1 MSQRFVEEADAE
13 HVLISAAHDNRSH
26 HHPREDALELYEH
39 FGAAAANFHSTS
51 VNGTND
57 LVLTIGPA
65 RDQFRIAP
73 GSSTGWTYWRDLQA
87 HVGEDTP
94 DPCPP
99 AQQHDH
105 YCLETR

>member
-1 MSQRFVEEADAE
+1 MEEADAE

-26 HHPREDALELYEH
+26 HHPRQVALDTYEL
-39 FGAAAANFHSTS
+39 FGAAAEDFYSTS
-51 VNGTND
+51 LDDTRTNHI
-57 LVLTIGPA
+57 VLTIGPN
-65 RDQFRIAP
+65 RDQLDIDGAE
-73 GSSTGWTYWRDLQA
+73 TDWTYWRDLRG